1 MIRWT
6 HLRLLGKPAYGWG
19 YKEKSR
25 AQKTAETELELCSN
39 HNQSPSCYWPFS
51 IMPTNIFLTVDIFFS
66 PKSSLL
72 ICLDGICVWNQV
84 FLALETDNIFI
95 CSFSSSFDFYRSN
108 HTSFSSHED
117 FVMHFILWVSGWK
130 PSLCWGLTWSS
141 YWLWANYSPC
151 KPLLFCL

>member
-6 HLRLLGKPAYGWG
+6 HLRLLG
-19 YKEKSR
+19 
-25 AQKTAETELELCSN
+25 ETSLWVRLQREE
-39 HNQSPSCYWPFS
+39 QSPENSRNRVRALFQPQSKPFLLLAFFNYANQYLS
-51 IMPTNIFLTVDIFFS
+51 YCWHFFS

-72 ICLDGICVWNQV
+72 ICLDGIWVWNQV

-151 KPLLFCL
+151 KALLFCL